1 MNLPQTIT
9 KRINELGSLTQLYLS
24 GKVPQPG
31 QNPYAKGPLKKSL
44 KISYFINGDSIG
56 YKFSYLDY
64 GVYTNLGTKQYNTI
78 KYGSLQSSPFN
89 LPPFRG
95 YVKGRGGIQP
105 QYWTSM
111 AQAGLLKK
119 FKDDIKSDIKS
130 YLKKTL
136 GKK

>member
-9 KRINELGSLTQLYLS
+9 KRINELGALTQLYLS

-31 QNPYAKGPLKKSL
+31 QNPYATGRLQRSL
-44 KISYFINGDSIG
+44 KISYFVNSDSIG

-64 GVYTNLGTKQYNTI
+64 GVYTNLGTKQYNEI
-78 KYGSLQSSPFN
+78 KYGSIKSSPFN

-95 YVKGRGGIQP
+95 YVKGSGGIRP

-111 AQAGLLKK
+111 TEAGLLKK
-119 FKDDIKSDIKS
+119 FKDDIKNDLKS
-130 YLKKTL
+130 YIKKQLKK
-136 GKK
+136 